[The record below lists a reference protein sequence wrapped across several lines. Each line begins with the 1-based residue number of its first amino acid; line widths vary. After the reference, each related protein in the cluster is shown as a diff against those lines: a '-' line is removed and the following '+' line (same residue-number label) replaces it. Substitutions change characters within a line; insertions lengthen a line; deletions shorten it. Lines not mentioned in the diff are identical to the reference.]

1 MKKKGKITLTITI
14 AIAMLALSTVMFMQF
29 KLVNE
34 TDITSI
40 ENMREEELRSELAN
54 WKERYDEANAQY
66 QEKSQTLQEY
76 NEQEKSDSETEKLLQ
91 EELDNVN
98 LLLGKT
104 DVEGEGITITLRDV
118 ENEDGDYLIITSD
131 ILNTLVNEL
140 KLAGAEAISI
150 NEERII
156 NLSDIATVNETL
168 IFINQQRVFAPYII
182 KVIGDQ
188 NYLESSLIG
197 KDGAIYS
204 LQRQGYDVTVD
215 KSNKIQIPRYNKEIT
230 TRYIE

>member
-14 AIAMLALSTVMFMQF
+14 GIAMLALSTVMFMQF

-54 WKERYDEANAQY
+54 WKEKYDEANAQY

-182 KVIGDQ
+182 KAIGDQ

>member
-14 AIAMLALSTVMFMQF
+14 GIAMLALSTVMFMQF

-54 WKERYDEANAQY
+54 WKERFDQANEQY

-76 NEQEKSDSETEKLLQ
+76 NEKEESDAETEKLLQ

-118 ENEDGDYLIITSD
+118 ESEDGDYLIITSD
-131 ILNTLVNEL
+131 ILNSLVNEL

-168 IFINQQRVFAPYII
+168 IFVNQQRIFAPYVI

-215 KSNKIQIPRYNKEIT
+215 KSNKIQIPKYNKEIT